1 LGNGLWDEMEVSNVA
16 NVLSLRFAVSFS
28 FGVWLKFANLL
39 ILQVWDEVGIEMG
52 VGKNNAIKRPRDA
65 Q

>member
-1 LGNGLWDEMEVSNVA
+1 MSNVA